1 MKTNILGFKVEGEG
15 LFSLDRPSF
24 SPPSKQ
30 TYIVV
35 RIFGEQKYLN
45 VLRQQIKYRE
55 FFLYDTL
62 ASLNLQ
68 YREL

>member
-1 MKTNILGFKVEGEG
+1 MISNIIGFKVEGEG
-15 LFSLDRPSF
+15 LFSLERPSS

-45 VLRQQIKYRE
+45 ILRQQIKYRE
-55 FFLYDTL
+55 FFLYDVL
-62 ASLNLQ
+62 ASLHLN
-68 YREL
+68 YM